1 MEKEEKLDILNIPES
16 EVPAVIN
23 EKFGQLAEIKNE
35 VQYLQSSSIEIKTN
49 AVVAKNKKVGLFNKK
64 NVIKDLQT
72 LTVDISNNQVANAEI
87 TNKILIYQQKT
98 TEIMKFLLGLG
109 VTNLATNRAVVKQ
122 LKDRLA
128 SAQGGSIDEY
138 EEKEILSVLRQLK
151 AQEDILEKQERMGER
166 FNELNDKICKIEK
179 DNASL
184 TKSLNIA
191 NCKIKKLNK
200 LIIRLVVVI
209 GIIAIAAL
217 IIAILAIT

>member
-23 EKFGQLAEIKNE
+23 EKFGQLAKIKNE
-35 VQYLQSSSIEIKTN
+35 VQYLQSSSIEIKNN

-98 TEIMKFLLGLG
+98 AEIMKFLLGLG

-128 SAQGGSIDEY
+128 SAQDGSIDEY

-200 LIIRLVVVI
+200 LIINLVVVI

>member
-35 VQYLQSSSIEIKTN
+35 VQYLQSSSIEIKNN

-98 TEIMKFLLGLG
+98 AEIMKFLLGLG

-128 SAQGGSIDEY
+128 SAQDGSVDEY

-151 AQEDILEKQERMGER
+151 AQEDILEKQARMGER

-191 NCKIKKLNK
+191 NYKIKKLNK
-200 LIIRLVVVI
+200 LIINLVVVI

>member
-23 EKFGQLAEIKNE
+23 EKFSQLAKIKNE
-35 VQYLQSSSIEIKTN
+35 VQYLQSSSIEIKNN

-98 TEIMKFLLGLG
+98 AEIMKFLLGLG

-128 SAQGGSIDEY
+128 SAQDGSIDEY

-200 LIIRLVVVI
+200 LIINLVVVI

>member
-23 EKFGQLAEIKNE
+23 EKFSQLAKIKNE
-35 VQYLQSSSIEIKTN
+35 VQYLQSSSIEIKNN

-64 NVIKDLQT
+64 NAIKDLQT

-98 TEIMKFLLGLG
+98 AEIMKFLLGLG

-128 SAQGGSIDEY
+128 SAQDGSVDEY

-151 AQEDILEKQERMGER
+151 AQEDILEKQARMGER
-166 FNELNDKICKIEK
+166 FNELNDKICKTEK

-191 NCKIKKLNK
+191 NYKIKKLNK
-200 LIIRLVVVI
+200 LIINLVVVI

>member
-1 MEKEEKLDILNIPES
+1 MEKDEKLDILNIPES

-35 VQYLQSSSIEIKTN
+35 VQYLQSSSIEIKNN

-98 TEIMKFLLGLG
+98 AEIMKFLLGLG

-128 SAQGGSIDEY
+128 SAQDGSVDEY

-151 AQEDILEKQERMGER
+151 AQEDILEKQARMGER

-191 NCKIKKLNK
+191 NYKIKKLNK
-200 LIIRLVVVI
+200 LIINLVVVI

>member
-1 MEKEEKLDILNIPES
+1 MLATI
-16 EVPAVIN
+16 
-23 EKFGQLAEIKNE
+23 FGALGIA
-35 VQYLQSSSIEIKTN
+35 ST
-49 AVVAKNKKVGLFNKK
+49 
-64 NVIKDLQT
+64 
-72 LTVDISNNQVANAEI
+72 
-87 TNKILIYQQKT
+87 ILIYQQKT
-98 TEIMKFLLGLG
+98 AEIMKFLLGLG

-151 AQEDILEKQERMGER
+151 AQEDILEKQARMGER

-191 NCKIKKLNK
+191 NYKIKKLNK
-200 LIIRLVVVI
+200 LIINLMVVI

>member
-1 MEKEEKLDILNIPES
+1 MEKDEKLDILNIPES

-35 VQYLQSSSIEIKTN
+35 VQYLQSSSIEIKNN

-98 TEIMKFLLGLG
+98 AEIMKFLLSLG

-128 SAQGGSIDEY
+128 SAQDGSIDEY

-200 LIIRLVVVI
+200 LIINLVVVI

>member
-35 VQYLQSSSIEIKTN
+35 VQYLQSSSIEIKNN

-98 TEIMKFLLGLG
+98 AEIMKFLLGLG

-128 SAQGGSIDEY
+128 SAQDGSVDEY
-138 EEKEILSVLRQLK
+138 EEKEILCVLRQLK
-151 AQEDILEKQERMGER
+151 AQEDILEKQERIGER

-191 NCKIKKLNK
+191 NYKIKKLNK
-200 LIIRLVVVI
+200 LIINLVVVI

>member
-35 VQYLQSSSIEIKTN
+35 VQYLQSSSIEIKNN

-98 TEIMKFLLGLG
+98 AEIMKFLLGLG

-128 SAQGGSIDEY
+128 SAQDGSVDEY
-138 EEKEILSVLRQLK
+138 EEKEILCVLRQLK
-151 AQEDILEKQERMGER
+151 AQEDILEKQARMGER

-191 NCKIKKLNK
+191 NYKIKKLNK
-200 LIIRLVVVI
+200 LIINLVVVI